1 MTYTNLSTLNP
12 SDNTTKLLNAKCV
25 NVGPGKYD
33 WCDWDTPKEQPL
45 PTEYVAQLRAKHVR
59 NGTPYAPNL
68 QRAKEVFYLMQAGE
82 NSNMVVRKMA
92 AKGFGEAMVRI
103 DMAAYRAY
111 KESLNKP
118 VENAPTL
125 KGGKT
130 SKSFIML

>member
-12 SDNTTKLLNAKCV
+12 SDKTLSLLNAK
-25 NVGPGKYD
+25 GYDLAPGKVE
-33 WCDWDTPKEQPL
+33 WGDWDTSKERPL
-45 PTEYVAQLRAKHVR
+45 PPEYVAQLKAKHVR

-68 QRAKEVFYLMQAGE
+68 QRAKLVFDLMQAGE

-111 KESLNKP
+111 KESLSKP
-118 VENAPTL
+118 VENTPTL
-125 KGGKT
+125 KGGET

>member
-12 SDNTTKLLNAKCV
+12 SDKTLSLLNAKGV
-25 NVGPGKYD
+25 SINGKTLV
-33 WCDWDTPKEQPL
+33 WGDWDTPKEQPL
-45 PTEYVAQLRAKHVR
+45 PPEYVTQLRAKHVR

-68 QRAKEVFYLMQAGE
+68 QRAKLVFDLMQAGE

-118 VENAPTL
+118 VESAPTL